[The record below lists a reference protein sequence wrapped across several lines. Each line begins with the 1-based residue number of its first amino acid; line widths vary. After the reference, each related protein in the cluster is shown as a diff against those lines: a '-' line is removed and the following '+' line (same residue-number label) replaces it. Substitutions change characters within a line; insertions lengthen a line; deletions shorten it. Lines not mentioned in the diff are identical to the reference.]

1 MVTIKLFERKCETEL
16 ELIIYIRD
24 YSASILVVFKDNW
37 GLRLSFENQLK
48 IEFSFSGNRKT
59 LKITLQMRSSFNQQ
73 TRSRYYEKKVIFIPS
88 NIMACHV
95 LNKPVDP
102 SDQAQND
109 LEESIKST
117 LSNLQY
123 INFIRALHSNA
134 TLKKFPIGQ
143 ALITKYLI
151 HEKEESKDFRKVI
164 YLPAIDVSPINL
176 DTVLEML
183 LLSKAI
189 SENMGL
195 AKTEVLVDQAIYVK
209 AVKSTKI

>member
-1 MVTIKLFERKCETEL
+1 M
-16 ELIIYIRD
+16 
-24 YSASILVVFKDNW
+24 
-37 GLRLSFENQLK
+37 
-48 IEFSFSGNRKT
+48 
-59 LKITLQMRSSFNQQ
+59 
-73 TRSRYYEKKVIFIPS
+73 
-88 NIMACHV
+88 

-109 LEESIKST
+109 LEKSIKST

-151 HEKEESKDFRKVI
+151 HKKEESEDFRKVI

-195 AKTEVLVDQAIYVK
+195 AKTEVLVDQSIYVK
-209 AVKSTKI
+209 AVKFWKTWPIKI